1 MAKSINIVRIPVEG
15 AVEFI
20 ETPTDTLAEDIHE
33 FVAGYF
39 QCIPLR
45 DGVYLWVNDD
55 GKLIG
60 LDPNPTAQRL
70 WDAVYGAG
78 SDYVVGNAILTG
90 GADRHGNTLG
100 LNADATAYLQGF
112 FTGVARG

>member
-20 ETPTDTLAEDIHE
+20 ETPTDTLSEDIHE

-39 QCIPLR
+39 QCIPLS
-45 DGVYLWVNDD
+45 DSIYLWVNDD
-55 GKLIG
+55 GKLID
-60 LDPNPTAQRL
+60 LPANPTAQRL
-70 WDAVYGAG
+70 WDAAYGAG

-100 LNADATAYLQGF
+100 LNADALANLRKFYG
-112 FTGVARG
+112 A